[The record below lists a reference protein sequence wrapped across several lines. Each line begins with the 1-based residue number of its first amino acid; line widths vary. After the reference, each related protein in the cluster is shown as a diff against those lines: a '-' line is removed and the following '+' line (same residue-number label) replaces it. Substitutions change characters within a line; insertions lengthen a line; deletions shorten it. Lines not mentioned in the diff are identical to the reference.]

1 MKTIIDFHI
10 HSKYARATSKN
21 LDLQEIARWSKIKGV
36 DIVSCGDFTHP
47 RWLAEIKKN
56 LTEEG
61 SGFLTLQGDKSG
73 VRFLLGTEVACI
85 YRHRDATRRLHHVIV
100 APSVASVE
108 KINAALTA
116 RGCKLASDG
125 RPILGMSSKDLLQ
138 IVLEADA
145 RCALIPAHAW
155 TPWFAIFGS
164 KSGYDSPE
172 ECFEDLTPH
181 VFALE
186 TGLSSDPEMNW
197 ALSKLDR
204 FALVS
209 NSDAHSGPKIGR
221 EANVFDLS
229 DQTYD
234 ELMQALRTK
243 DPKKFLYT
251 IEFFPEEGM
260 YHYDGHRL
268 CGVSMSPAETK
279 RAKGICPVC
288 KKPMTIGVLNR
299 VDNLHDR
306 EIGERPKGAIPFK
319 KIVPLPEIIAE
330 YFETSDQS
338 KKVTQLYLEAVR
350 LGGSEFRLLL
360 DATHEELTGALPE
373 DVAHAI
379 ERMRQGAVER
389 TPGYDGKYGSISVFS
404 NADRTPTSQRK
415 LL

>member
-47 RWLAEIKKN
+47 RWFAEIKKN

-145 RCALIPAHAW
+145 RSVVIPAHAW

-319 KIVPLPEIIAE
+319 KIVPLPEIVAE
-330 YFETSDQS
+330 YFDTSDQS
-338 KKVTQLYLEAVR
+338 KKVMQLYLEAIR
-350 LGGSEFRLLL
+350 LGGSELRLLL
-360 DATHEELTGALPE
+360 DATHEELAGALPE

-404 NADRTPTSQRK
+404 NTNRTHTSQRK